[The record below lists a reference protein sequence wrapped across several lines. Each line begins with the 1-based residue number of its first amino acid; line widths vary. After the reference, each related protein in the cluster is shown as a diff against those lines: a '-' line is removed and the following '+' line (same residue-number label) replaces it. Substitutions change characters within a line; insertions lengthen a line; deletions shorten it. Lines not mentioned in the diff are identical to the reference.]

1 MTNKNSPLKIDPFL
15 LRPVGKDY
23 LWGGSR
29 LNDDFAKGIDLTPL
43 AETWE
48 CSTHPDGPSVIA
60 SGPLAGQTLAE
71 ALAQHP
77 DWLGSHP
84 RTRGELPVLIKFIDA
99 RQDLSVQVHPTDAY
113 AAAYENGQPGKSEM
127 WYVLDAAPG
136 ASLVYGLRHDL
147 DAAALRR
154 HIAQGKLGQDL
165 QRVPIQKGD
174 VFYIEAGTIHAIG
187 AGALIAE
194 IQQSS
199 NLTYRLYDYDRTDKQ
214 GNKRPLHVEKALA
227 VANLHAQEA
236 PRQPIRVHHYRP
248 GCASE
253 LLCRCRYFQ
262 VEQLRILTDRCRA
275 MVEVSAG
282 ENSFKVLLCVAGCG
296 TAFLP
301 QGGVLPFF
309 KGDCLFMPANTQQ
322 MRLHGDARLLSV
334 SC

>member
-127 WYVLDAAPG
+127 W
-136 ASLVYGLRHDL
+136 
-147 DAAALRR
+147 
-154 HIAQGKLGQDL
+154 
-165 QRVPIQKGD
+165 
-174 VFYIEAGTIHAIG
+174 
-187 AGALIAE
+187 
-194 IQQSS
+194 
-199 NLTYRLYDYDRTDKQ
+199 
-214 GNKRPLHVEKALA
+214 
-227 VANLHAQEA
+227 
-236 PRQPIRVHHYRP
+236 
-248 GCASE
+248 
-253 LLCRCRYFQ
+253 
-262 VEQLRILTDRCRA
+262 
-275 MVEVSAG
+275 
-282 ENSFKVLLCVAGCG
+282 
-296 TAFLP
+296 
-301 QGGVLPFF
+301 
-309 KGDCLFMPANTQQ
+309 
-322 MRLHGDARLLSV
+322 
-334 SC
+334 